1 MVEIIS
7 KMLANNKFSAIKE
20 MLSEMNVVDIA
31 ALIEEMEPENQVR
44 LFRLLPKT
52 SSDRKS
58 VV

>member
-20 MLSEMNVVDIA
+20 MLSEMNIVDIA

-44 LFRLLPKT
+44 L
-52 SSDRKS
+52 
-58 VV
+58 VG